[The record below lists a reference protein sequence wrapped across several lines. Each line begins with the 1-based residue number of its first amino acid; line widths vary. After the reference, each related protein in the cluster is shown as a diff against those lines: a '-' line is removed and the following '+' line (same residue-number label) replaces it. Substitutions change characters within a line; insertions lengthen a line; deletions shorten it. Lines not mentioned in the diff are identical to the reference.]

1 MLEKGLS
8 IVLVLF
14 IIPELLGLFLLRF
27 LKKENTNLFLAFIIG
42 YVLEFAICQIVAVPY
57 IYMEKTFTELMNI
70 LTIINLIVC
79 GISAILNLT
88 KIKEILK
95 TILNYIKET
104 PKILAILT
112 IVLIGIQVY
121 SYVGYMHIDDDDS
134 FYVGTATVSV
144 QTDSLF
150 KYSAATGEM
159 DVENQLSRYRLGPFP
174 IYLAVI
180 SKAIDTHPAI
190 VAHTILPIIFVPL
203 VYMIYGLIG
212 NELFKNDKKQVYYF
226 LMIMSIINIWGNY
239 SVRTAFSFFLIR
251 IWQGKA
257 LLASMILPLIIL
269 LFIKAEENNYKFNYC
284 LLLFIAILAGN
295 LTTTMGIALPPM
307 ELMLLAIVYEISKLN
322 FKKSKEEKIGFGKAI
337 INLTKCLICCIPS
350 IIYGIAYLII

>member
-1 MLEKGLS
+1 MLEKGLT

-27 LKKENTNLFLAFIIG
+27 LKKENTNLFLAFIMG
-42 YVLEFAICQIVAVPY
+42 YVFEFAICQIVTVPY
-57 IYMEKTFTELMNI
+57 IYMEKTLTELMRV
-70 LTIINLIVC
+70 LTKIIAAICGLSIV
-79 GISAILNLT
+79 INLT
-88 KIKEILK
+88 KIKEIFISIFK
-95 TILNYIKET
+95 YIKET
-104 PKILAILT
+104 PKLLAILT
-112 IVLIGIQVY
+112 TVLIGLQVY

-134 FYVGTATVSV
+134 FYVGTATVAV

-150 KYSAATGEM
+150 KYSAATGEEN
-159 DVENQLSRYRLGPFP
+159 VENQLSRYRLGPFP
-174 IYLAVI
+174 IYLAII

-212 NELFKNDKKQVYYF
+212 NEIFKKNQKQVYSF

-239 SVRTAFSFFLIR
+239 SVRTTFSFFMIR

-269 LFIKAEENNYKFNYC
+269 LFIKAEENDYKFNYC
-284 LLLFIAILAGN
+284 LLLFMAILAGN

-307 ELMLLAIVYEISKLN
+307 ELILLAVVYEISKIN
-322 FKKSKEEKIGFGKAI
+322 FKKTKEEKTGIGKAI
-337 INLTKCLICCIPS
+337 INLTKCLMCCVPS
-350 IIYGIAYLII
+350 IIYGIAYFII

>member
-1 MLEKGLS
+1 MLEKGLA

-27 LKKENTNLFLAFIIG
+27 FKKENTNLFLAFIIG
-42 YVLEFAICQIVAVPY
+42 YIVEFAVCQIVTVPY
-57 IYMEKTFTELMNI
+57 IYMEKTFTELMSIFSKII
-70 LTIINLIVC
+70 LVICGLSIIV
-79 GISAILNLT
+79 NLT
-88 KIKEILK
+88 KVKEIFK
-95 TILNYIKET
+95 TIFKYIKET
-104 PKILAILT
+104 PKLLVILT
-112 IVLIGIQVY
+112 IILIGLQVY

-134 FYVGTATVSV
+134 FYVGTATVAL

-150 KYSAATGEM
+150 KYSAATGEE

-174 IYLAVI
+174 IYLAII
-180 SKAIDTHPAI
+180 SKAIDIHPAI

-212 NELFKNDKKQVYYF
+212 NEIFKKDKKQVYYF

-239 SVRTAFSFFLIR
+239 SVRTTFSFFLIR

-257 LLASMILPLIIL
+257 ILASMILPLIVL

-284 LLLFIAILAGN
+284 LILFITILAGN

-307 ELMLLAIVYEISKLN
+307 ELMLLAVVYEISKIK
-322 FKKSKEEKIGFGKAI
+322 FKKSKEEKTGIGNAI
-337 INLTKCLICCIPS
+337 INLTKCCLCCVPS

>member
-1 MLEKGLS
+1 MLEKGLTV
-8 IVLVLF
+8 VLVLF

-27 LKKENTNLFLAFIIG
+27 FKKENTNLFLAFIIG
-42 YVLEFAICQIVAVPY
+42 YIIEFAICQIVAVPY
-57 IYMEKTFTELMNI
+57 IYMEKTLTELMNV
-70 LTIINLIVC
+70 LTKITVIIC
-79 GISAILNLT
+79 GLSIILNLK
-88 KIKEILK
+88 KIKEIFI
-95 TILNYIKET
+95 TIFKYIKET

-112 IVLIGIQVY
+112 IILIGLQVY

-150 KYSAATGEM
+150 KYSAATGEEN
-159 DVENQLSRYRLGPFP
+159 VENQLSRYRLGPFP
-174 IYLAVI
+174 IYLAII
-180 SKAIDTHPAI
+180 SKVIDIHPAI

-212 NELFKNDKKQVYYF
+212 NEIFKKDNKQIYYF

-239 SVRTAFSFFLIR
+239 SVRTTFSFFLIR

-257 LLASMILPLIIL
+257 LLASMIIPLIIL

-284 LLLFIAILAGN
+284 LLLFITILAGN

-322 FKKSKEEKIGFGKAI
+322 FKKSKEEKNGFGKAI
-337 INLTKCLICCIPS
+337 IDLTKCLICCTPS